1 MNHKGTLYMTGAT
14 HADFILTNGRLYTVD
29 AARPWAEAVAIGGG
43 RILAVGSKAEI
54 EAFQGSETEVVDLG
68 GRMAMPGFV
77 DVHNHIMMG
86 GQADLFETQLPA
98 GASVD
103 DICAHVRRQAEAA
116 VPGQW
121 IVANQ
126 WGADMITALNS
137 EASLARLDAASLG
150 HPVLLR
156 DETMHNRWVNS
167 VALQMCG
174 IADDQPDPPAGSFGR
189 DPSTGRLTGLLVESA
204 AGIVERVAADH
215 FTEAMGEAAIAR
227 AVEIVNSYGVTAFQD
242 AASVLPIMKALTGLD
257 NKGKLTAWAVTSLPL
272 IEPSFMFGLSG
283 DELLALRD
291 EYRTRHVR
299 PNFTKIFL
307 DGVPGARTSAFHD
320 AYLDD
325 GVHPR
330 GHRGETLVPYP
341 DLVQHIDKSEKLG
354 MGLKIHCT
362 GDYAVTEMLDAVEAV
377 RHFNGPAKVMHHI
390 AHASY
395 VRPQDIERFARL
407 SVVADLSPMM
417 WYPTTF
423 LEGHKEAMGDER
435 ATRFWPIADLH
446 KSGALLAGGSDWPV
460 IPVPDPWT
468 GIEGMVTRQ
477 NPSGAFAGVSLWP
490 EQAIDLATAIRI
502 FTLNAAIAMGIGEET
517 GSIQP
522 GKSADIIVLDQH
534 VFDVTPDRIA
544 DTKVLATYFAGRAV
558 YRR

>member
-1 MNHKGTLYMTGAT
+1 MTGAT